1 MDKKQ
6 VLILCTGNSCRS
18 QMAEGLV
25 NAYLGDEW
33 QAFSAGTSPSG
44 VVHPL
49 AIRAMLEIGID
60 ISEGTTQSVAKFQER
75 HLDLVVTVCDNAAK
89 NCPAWL
95 GDEIVIHMPF
105 EDPTKILGN
114 DEVRMEACRQV
125 MNLMKVQ
132 LLSSLQSV

>member
-1 MDKKQ
+1 
-6 VLILCTGNSCRS
+6 
-18 QMAEGLV
+18 MAEGLV

-60 ISEGTTQSVAKFQER
+60 ISEGITQSVAEFKER
-75 HLDLVVTVCDNAAK
+75 RLDLVVTVCDNAAR

-95 GDEIVIHMPF
+95 GDENVIHMPF
-105 EDPTKILGN
+105 DDPTKVLGN

-125 MNLMKVQ
+125 RNLMKVQ
-132 LLSSLQSV
+132 LLSSLRSV